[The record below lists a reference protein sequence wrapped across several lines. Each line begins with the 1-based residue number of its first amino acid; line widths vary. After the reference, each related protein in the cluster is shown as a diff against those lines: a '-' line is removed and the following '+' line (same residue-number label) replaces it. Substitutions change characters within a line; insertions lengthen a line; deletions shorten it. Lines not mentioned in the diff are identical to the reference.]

1 MTKIVQI
8 AFLIFA
14 TQLANAQTFNA
25 NLAVK
30 LQTTLDSLVTMFT
43 NTKGMSASVYYP
55 GQGIWNGTSGVSYPG
70 QPITSDMKFGIASNT
85 KLFTA
90 VTILKLTENNVLS
103 LDDALSDWIPTYP
116 NVNPNITIRQLL
128 NHTSGVSDPF
138 LYGSLIDTVEAH
150 PTHAYTPQEVLTWLG
165 APIFSPGTGYSY
177 SNVNYI
183 LAGMVAESATGIPIS
198 QLIRD
203 NILTPLQL
211 NDNFYDLEEPEIN
224 PIAHRW
230 DNGVDIH
237 TTSRISLN
245 TSAGPAGSLFST
257 SSNIVQW
264 YQLLMSGQVLNANS
278 FAELTTFATPGNYGL
293 GLGLFTFF
301 GKTCWGHG
309 GTTTGYK
316 SRTIYDP
323 CMKASVCGL
332 SNSTPS
338 AVDGITAKLYEVL
351 INYLPYCAPSITG
364 ATTVCQAQNDV
375 TYTVPAIAN
384 ATSYIWTLPSGA
396 TGTSNTNTI
405 TVNYGA
411 TAVSGNITVKGNN
424 SYGYG
429 AASSINITVKP
440 TPIPIILGNT
450 DNCVGSIQTYTATSG
465 VVGSSYVW
473 NISNGIVI
481 NGCGLNNANCTIQW
495 GSAANGSITLTQT
508 NP

>member
-1 MTKIVQI
+1 MKKILHV
-8 AFLIFA
+8 AFFVLII
-14 TQLANAQTFNA
+14 QGANAQTFNA
-25 NLAVK
+25 NLAAK
-30 LQTTLDSLVTMFT
+30 LQGTLDSLVMLFT
-43 NTKGMSASVYYP
+43 NTKGMTASVYYP
-55 GQGIWNGTSGVSYPG
+55 GQGVWNGTSGLSYAG

-90 VTILKLTENNVLS
+90 VTLLKLAENDVLS
-103 LDDALSDWIPTYP
+103 LDDALSEWIPTYT

-138 LYGSLIDTVEAH
+138 LYGTLLDSVEAH
-150 PTHAYTPQEVLTWLG
+150 PTHAYTPEEVLTWLG
-165 APIFSPGTGYSY
+165 VPFFSPGAGYSY
-177 SNVNYI
+177 SNINYI
-183 LAGMVAESATGIPIS
+183 LASMVAESATGIEMS

-203 NILTPLQL
+203 SILTPLQL
-211 NDNFYDLEEPEIN
+211 NDIFYDIEEPEIN

-230 DNGVDIH
+230 DNGIDIH

-264 YQLLMSGQVLNANS
+264 YHALMSGQVINANS
-278 FAELTTFATPGNYGL
+278 LAEMTTFLTPGNYGL
-293 GLGLFTFF
+293 GIGLFTFF

-323 CMKASVCGL
+323 CMKATVCGL

-351 INYLPYCAPSITG
+351 INYLPYCAG
-364 ATTVCQAQNDV
+364 AIAGTTTVCQQQNAV
-375 TYTVPAIAN
+375 TYTVPAITN

-405 TVNYGA
+405 TVNYSLS
-411 TAVSGNITVKGNN
+411 AVSGNITVKGDN
-424 SYGYG
+424 SYGAG
-429 AASSINITVKP
+429 ATSSINITV
-440 TPIPIILGNT
+440 IPNPNPVISGVA
-450 DNCVGSIQTYTATSG
+450 DNCVAGIQTYTATPG
-465 VVGSSYVW
+465 VTGSTYVW
-473 NISNGIVI
+473 SIANGNIIS
-481 NGCGLNNANCTIQW
+481 GCGLFNTTCTVQW
-495 GSAANGSITLTQT
+495 GTAGNGSITVTRT